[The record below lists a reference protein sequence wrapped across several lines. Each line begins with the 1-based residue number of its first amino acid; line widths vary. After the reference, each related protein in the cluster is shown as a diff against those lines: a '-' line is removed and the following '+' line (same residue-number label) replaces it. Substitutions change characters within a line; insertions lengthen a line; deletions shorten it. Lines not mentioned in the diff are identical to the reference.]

1 MSRSRRPTRVGDI
14 LPGTAAGL
22 GLTDELRLARLM
34 ATWETLVSEHLP
46 VVASGCRVVGI
57 ENRSLVVE
65 ADHPAIGQELRLHE
79 TELIAALR
87 QATGGAD
94 PDRLR
99 IRIGRRRGG
108 GAPL

>member
-34 ATWETLVSEHLP
+34 AVFDSLVSEHVP
-46 VVASGCRVVGI
+46 AAAGGCRIVGV
-57 ENRSLVVE
+57 ERRMLVVE

-79 TELIAALR
+79 PELLAGMRRA
-87 QATGGAD
+87 ATGSD
-94 PDRLR
+94 VDRLR
-99 IRIGRRRGG
+99 VRIGRRGG